1 VALEPLVFD
10 LLIFLVTNRDRVVSK
25 EDGFDAVWHGRIVSE
40 SALTACVAAARRAIG
55 DSGEAQKSI
64 RTIPRKE
71 FRFVGDVRGEAP
83 ARLVQ
88 AIAVQ
93 AVPTASIAP
102 PAPDWPAI
110 AVLAFTSMSAA
121 S

>member
-1 VALEPLVFD
+1 
-10 LLIFLVTNRDRVVSK
+10 
-25 EDGFDAVWHGRIVSE
+25 
-40 SALTACVAAARRAIG
+40 
-55 DSGEAQKSI
+55 
-64 RTIPRKE
+64 
-71 FRFVGDVRGEAP
+71 VRGEAP